1 MKESGEPMNE
11 QKKTLSVDQTTL
23 KNTYVYTGALAILA
37 IAAIVIFGLNVLLMI
52 VVAYATGLA
61 FEFLFAK
68 LRKKPLD
75 YGWMVT
81 PLLVALLL
89 PPTAPWWLVMYTTG
103 FGLVFGKLIFGG
115 SGKYIFNPALVGALF
130 AYISFAQYSVA
141 ISWPIPGSDL
151 LAGATPLLSLNRGL
165 DIGYSAVQLLLGQAP
180 GATGETFRLGI
191 IVLGLALIALKVFDW
206 KVPLAY
212 LGTVFVVNGLGVLID
227 PSLFRDPV
235 MNLLVGG
242 LLFGAFFLAG
252 DQTIAPKNAYAKI
265 IYGVGLGLLTVLIR
279 VFATWAEGV
288 TFALIIMSAISP
300 LIDSLFV
307 KKIEEATV

>member
-1 MKESGEPMNE
+1 MND

-23 KNTYVYTGALAILA
+23 KNTYLYTGALAILA
-37 IAAIVIFGLNVLLMI
+37 VAATVIFGLNVLLMI

-89 PPTAPWWLVMYTTG
+89 PPTAPWWLVMYATG

-130 AYISFAQYSVA
+130 AYISFAQYAVA

-151 LAGATPLLSLNRGL
+151 LAGATPLLSLNRGQ
-165 DIGYSAVQLLLGQAP
+165 DIGYSVVQLLLGQAP
-180 GATGETFRLGI
+180 GTTGETFRLGI
-191 IVLGLALIALKVFDW
+191 IILGLVF
-206 KVPLAY
+206 
-212 LGTVFVVNGLGVLID
+212 
-227 PSLFRDPV
+227 
-235 MNLLVGG
+235 LL
-242 LLFGAFFLAG
+242 
-252 DQTIAPKNAYAKI
+252 
-265 IYGVGLGLLTVLIR
+265 
-279 VFATWAEGV
+279 
-288 TFALIIMSAISP
+288 
-300 LIDSLFV
+300 
-307 KKIEEATV
+307 